1 VRSIQA
7 NVDNLISRKKT
18 KQITLGAVSIGGN
31 APVAVQSMCNTDT
44 RDPAATLAQ
53 IRQLE
58 QAGCELV
65 RLAVPDEAAVK
76 AIGRIRKGT
85 TLPLIA
91 DIHFDSRLALEA
103 VKQGVDGLR
112 INPGNIGGKD
122 KVAEVV
128 AACKDRGVPIRIGV
142 NAGSLEKHLLE
153 QYGHPTPEAIVES
166 AIGHI
171 RILEDLN
178 YTAIKV
184 SLKASDVQTT
194 VAAYRLFSQKADY
207 PLHIGISEAGTLFSG
222 TIKSSVGLG
231 ILLSEGIGDT
241 MRVSLTADPVEEVR
255 VAYEILKSL
264 KIRQRGVNIISCPTC
279 GRTEID
285 IISLAQ
291 EVEKRLS
298 HIKEPVTVAVMGCVV
313 NGPGE
318 AREADVGIAG
328 GKGVGLLFKHG
339 EIVTKLSE
347 AELADV
353 LVKEVEDLVRQQQ
366 IDDRG
371 QTKGS
376 KA

>member
-1 VRSIQA
+1 MIAGIEDVMDPVQ
-7 NVDNLISRKKT
+7 RKHT
-18 KQITLGAVSIGGN
+18 RQITLGGVKIGGN

-44 RDPAATLAQ
+44 RDTRATLGQ
-53 IRQLE
+53 IGRLAE
-58 QAGCELV
+58 AGCELV

-76 AIGRIRKGT
+76 ALGGIKKGT
-85 TLPLIA
+85 KLPLIA
-91 DIHFDSRLALEA
+91 DIHFDYRLALEA

-122 KVAEVV
+122 KVSEVV
-128 AACKDRGVPIRIGV
+128 RACKDKGVPIRIGV

-153 QYGHPTPEAIVES
+153 KYGHPTPEAIVES
-166 AIGHI
+166 AFGHI

-178 YTAIKV
+178 FTDLKV
-184 SLKASDVQTT
+184 SLKASDVMTT
-194 VAAYRLFSQKADY
+194 VASCRLFSERSDY

-255 VAYEILKSL
+255 AAYEILKAL
-264 KIRQRGVNIISCPTC
+264 KVRRRGVNIISCPTC

-285 IISLAQ
+285 IIGLAQ
-291 EVEKRLS
+291 EVEKRLA
-298 HIKEPVTVAVMGCVV
+298 HVKEPITVAVMGCVV

-339 EIVTKLSE
+339 DILKKFDEK
-347 AELADV
+347 ELADA
-353 LVKEVEDLVRQQQ
+353 LVKEVEKIVERSSKSQAQKTNKRQ
-366 IDDRG
+366 
-371 QTKGS
+371 
-376 KA
+376 

>member
-1 VRSIQA
+1 MNIVRRHTRQ
-7 NVDNLISRKKT
+7 IS
-18 KQITLGAVSIGGN
+18 LGRIKIGGG

-44 RDPAATLAQ
+44 RDAEATLSQ
-53 IRQLE
+53 IRLLE
-58 QAGCELV
+58 AAGCEIV
-65 RLAVPDEAAVK
+65 RLAVPDEEAAASLGK
-76 AIGRIRKGT
+76 IRKGT
-85 TLPLIA
+85 AAPLVA
-91 DIHFDSRLALEA
+91 DIHFDYRLALEA

-112 INPGNIGGKD
+112 INPGNIGGKE

-128 AACKDRGVPIRIGV
+128 RACRDRHIPVRIGV

-153 QYGHPTPEAIVES
+153 KYGHPAPEAIVES
-166 AIGHI
+166 AFSHI

-178 YTAIKV
+178 FTDLKV
-184 SLKASDVQTT
+184 SLKASNVMTT
-194 VAAYRLFSQKADY
+194 VAAYRLFSRKSDY

-231 ILLSEGIGDT
+231 ILLAEGIGDT

-255 VAYEILKSL
+255 AAYEILKAL

-285 IISLAQ
+285 IIGLAA
-291 EVEKRLS
+291 EVEKRLA

-339 EIVTKLSE
+339 EIVSKFDE
-347 AELADV
+347 KELADV
-353 LVKEVEDLVRQQQ
+353 LVKEVENIIRQQRTE
-366 IDDRG
+366 DRG
-371 QTKGS
+371 QTKE
-376 KA
+376 K